1 MPYYI
6 NYYFKE
12 LAYDDTTII
21 GKFFAPDW
29 DVNCSFSYD
38 RVSEKLH
45 IWNNNK
51 PTNEILPLPIHWL
64 LWKLEKTGKLN
75 ENESKI
81 SY

>member
-12 LAYDDTTII
+12 IAYDDTAII
-21 GKFFAPDW
+21 GKFSAPDW

-38 RVSEKLH
+38 RVTEEVT

-51 PTNEILPLPIHWL
+51 PTNQILPLPIHWL
-64 LWKLEKTGKLN
+64 VWKLKKNGKLN
-75 ENESKI
+75 GNESKI

>member
-12 LAYDDTTII
+12 IAYDDTAII
-21 GKFFAPDW
+21 GKFSAPDW

-38 RVSEKLH
+38 RVTEEVT

-51 PTNEILPLPIHWL
+51 PTN
-64 LWKLEKTGKLN
+64 
-75 ENESKI
+75 
-81 SY
+81 